1 MTEDVNDI
9 FEDDQTTDGNVPP
22 AYRNV
27 QTILDQFAAVSYDAA
42 YNALQ
47 SHSGSDNA
55 DYLRERIVTILRNNP
70 PFATIPKY
78 LRDGR
83 ENYLWYSDFYD
94 DTGKDVFRKY
104 GQSIISVINI
114 TPANYATELAKI
126 ALPYFSELVDL
137 VSLEKLY
144 MEIEERMGR
153 ARSKSA
159 TVVIAEGEDTEVG
172 AEETHDTIVATEQP
186 QASPEP
192 TPTLP
197 VPEQL
202 TPEIPAEMPK
212 RKPKQLTGKR
222 SYEPKLN
229 PEQYSLLAEC
239 VENIRLFRR
248 PTPVSELKKLLT
260 GKLAEPLQV
269 TNQNSLTHI
278 LDKLRDNGLVRW
290 QWQTVAV
297 GNKDFLSFRRGKNK
311 QRYGDEPH
319 HITMQ
324 QFSNC
329 RQSNRTTGFKD
340 LLAIDE
346 MMEKILACGGK

>member
-1 MTEDVNDI
+1 MTENVNDI
-9 FEDDQTTDGNVPP
+9 LANDPTADGNVPP

-27 QTILDQFAAVSYDAA
+27 QAMLDQFAAVGYDAA

-55 DYLRERIVTILRNNP
+55 DYLRERIVTILRDNP

-94 DTGKDVFRKY
+94 DAGKDVFRKY
-104 GQSIISVINI
+104 GQSAIPMIKV

-126 ALPYFSELVDL
+126 TLPYFAELVDL

-144 MEIEERMGR
+144 MEVEERL
-153 ARSKSA
+153 ARTKSKPAPAVS
-159 TVVIAEGEDTEVG
+159 TEGEDVATGEI
-172 AEETHDTIVATEQP
+172 HDAIVITEQP
-186 QASPEP
+186 QVSPV
-192 TPTLP
+192 PTLP
-197 VPEQL
+197 MSAPSTL
-202 TPEIPAEMPK
+202 EIPAEEPKPKPK
-212 RKPKQLTGKR
+212 RLTGKR
-222 SYEPKLN
+222 SYEPKLTL
-229 PEQYSLLAEC
+229 EQYSLLAEC
-239 VENIRLFRR
+239 IENIRLFRR
-248 PTPVSELKKLLT
+248 PTPISELKKLLT
-260 GKLAEPLQV
+260 GKMAEPLQV

-297 GNKDFLSFRRGKNK
+297 GNQDFLSFRRGKNK

-346 MMEKILACGGK
+346 MMEHILPTEGK